1 MFLCPDGNL
10 NFVPFADLS
19 GNGQNFVMA
28 DFHAKALATGKG
40 WETLA
45 EVQRDWLVKLQNEK
59 GMHRRRAGSRA
70 VCNGRDGEPSQG
82 GIGRETGAPTLTECQ
97 QTSKLSP

>member
-45 EVQRDWLVKLQNEK
+45 EVQRDWFVKLRNEK
-59 GMHRRRAGSRA
+59 GMLTAVRDAGPFA
-70 VCNGRDGEPSQG
+70 MALMVNPAKAGIEDKQG
-82 GIGRETGAPTLTECQ
+82 PL
-97 QTSKLSP
+97 L